1 MAFKKRKSKWSIGA
15 LKEDGAKALL
25 FACAF
30 VSLMTLGLVFIFLLG
45 NAIPFFQ
52 HNDLWAFLTGKV
64 WSPFSDHPLF
74 GVLPLLMGT
83 VLVSLVAAVIAIP
96 IGIGCTVYLSEIAD
110 PRVKR
115 ILKPVIEVL
124 AGVPSVVYGLF
135 AALVLSNWIF
145 DIFHP
150 VARLNALNG
159 ALILSVMMIP
169 ILVSVAEEAMNSV
182 PGSLREASLALG
194 ATRWETIRRVVIPA
208 SMPGIV
214 AAIVLSVGRAVG
226 ETMAVIMATGSATQ
240 FTISILDSVRPITA
254 ALAIDVPESVAG
266 SMQYYSLFA
275 VGLLLFVI
283 TFSINLIADFVL
295 ARYKEVYT

>member
-1 MAFKKRKSKWSIGA
+1 MAVKLKRSKKIGNA
-15 LKEDGAKALL
+15 EEGTAKVLL
-25 FACAF
+25 FACAL
-30 VSLMTLGLVFIFLLG
+30 VSFLTLGLVFIFLLG
-45 NAIPFFQ
+45 NSLPFFQ
-52 HNDLWAFLTGKV
+52 GNDLWAFLTGKV
-64 WSPFSDHPLF
+64 WQPFSDYPSY

-83 VLVSLVAAVIAIP
+83 ILVSLVAALIAIP
-96 IGIGCTVYLSEIAD
+96 IGVGCTVYLSEIAH
-110 PRVKR
+110 PRVKQV
-115 ILKPVIEVL
+115 LKPVIEVL

-135 AALVLSNWIF
+135 AALVLSNWIT
-145 DIFHP
+145 DLFHP
-150 VARLNALNG
+150 LARLNALNG

-169 ILVSVAEEAMNSV
+169 ILVSVAEEAMNAV

-208 SMPGIV
+208 SLPGIV

-240 FTISILDSVRPITA
+240 FTTSILDSVRPITA

-283 TFSINLIADFVL
+283 TFAINLIADYVL
-295 ARYKEVYT
+295 ARYKEAYA